1 MQIKKPTQ
9 QEYKSAVNMLNRVFG
24 KNFPKL
30 LPKLYA
36 KDKDF
41 AANHFVVVE
50 NEEVI
55 GAIASIPLEYHIG
68 EEIMPVR
75 GIGMVGTK
83 KSARGRGV
91 MSKMLDSIY
100 QEALDN
106 GAVAMCLGGNL
117 DRYNRH
123 GFFPSGKEYEFTIRK
138 KREYIDKCEE
148 WSFEKLKENDPN
160 INLLQQ
166 MHDEQTSYW
175 KRDDFYKTLVNWKN
189 IPYIIKH
196 NGQAVGYLIK
206 QKFLPFVLEI
216 VISEEDIVPCMT
228 AWIKR
233 ARVDR
238 VRVNINPYR
247 QDLVDIMLQNC
258 ETYHTNSSESW
269 SILDWQRAIEIMLR
283 YKTKSQGVRDGQI
296 VVDIAGEILDISVE
310 GQNVTVTPTK
320 AQPQISLD
328 RNTATKMFFGLD
340 GMYKS
345 HTILDEWLPMS
356 ICMQSADKV

>member
-1 MQIKKPTQ
+1 MEIKKPTQ
-9 QEYKSAVNMLNRVFG
+9 QEYKSAVKMLNSVFG

-41 AANHFVVVE
+41 SSNHFVVVE
-50 NEEVI
+50 DDKVI
-55 GAIASIPLEYHIG
+55 GAIASIPMEYHIG
-68 EEIMPVR
+68 DEIMSVR

-83 KSARGRGV
+83 RSARGKGV

-106 GAVAMCLGGNL
+106 SVVAMCLGGNL

-123 GFFPSGKEYEFTIRK
+123 GFFPSGKEYEFTIRN
-138 KREYIDKCEE
+138 KREYIDKCDE
-148 WSFEKLKENDPN
+148 WSFSKLKEDDD
-160 INLLQQ
+160 IKMLCQ
-166 MHDEQTSYW
+166 MHNKQTSHW
-175 KRDDFYKTLVNWKN
+175 ERKDFYKTLCNWKN
-189 IPYIIKH
+189 IPYLIKH
-196 NGQAVGYLIK
+196 NGQVVGYLIK

-216 VISEEDIVPCMT
+216 EIDKENIVPCMT
-228 AWIKR
+228 ARIKR
-233 ARVDR
+233 AKVDR
-238 VRVNINPYR
+238 VKVNINPYR
-247 QDLVDIMLQNC
+247 HDLVETMLQNC

-269 SILDWQRAIEIMLR
+269 SILDWQKAIEIMMRAKAKDSGL
-283 YKTKSQGVRDGQI
+283 RDGQI
-296 VVDIAGEILDISVE
+296 VVDIDGQVLDISVG
-310 GQNVTVTPTK
+310 GQNVTVTHT
-320 AQPQISLD
+320 QSTPQITLD

-356 ICMQSADKV
+356 IYMPSADKV